1 MDRDDH
7 VTRLEWAAGDEVV
20 HLGLRAG
27 EVEEEAGR
35 SLFMD
40 TITMQDVEDR
50 LRHLDLS
57 GPSLS
62 RTVSHS
68 LKHTLAPTPSPLS
81 PSLSLA
87 RTIYCGL
94 VRGRKRESL
103 FRGRKRDSLSHY

>member
-1 MDRDDH
+1 LDQDDD
-7 VTRLEWAAGDEVV
+7 VTRLEWAVGDELV

-40 TITMQDVEDR
+40 SITMQDVEDR

-62 RTVSHS
+62 RS
-68 LKHTLAPTPSPLS
+68 LT
-81 PSLSLA
+81 
-87 RTIYCGL
+87 
-94 VRGRKRESL
+94 
-103 FRGRKRDSLSHY
+103 